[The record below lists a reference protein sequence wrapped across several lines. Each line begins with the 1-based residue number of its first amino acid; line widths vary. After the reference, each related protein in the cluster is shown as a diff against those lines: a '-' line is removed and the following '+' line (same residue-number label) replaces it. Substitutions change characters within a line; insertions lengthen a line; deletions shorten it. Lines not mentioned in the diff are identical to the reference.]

1 MSTNNLI
8 SGIHLTYKV
17 VILDIKRKQNNFFGI
32 FEILASS
39 RDFNKLVIKAKIRD
53 KTFFIYIWRDNMI
66 FFIIIYFLE
75 RLGRM
80 HENKTFFFYKNQ
92 VFNTGFVSLQY
103 KNTNQYW
110 SKCSKIFA
118 ENHRF
123 LKRIFWFFFI
133 FRAGPIPAHVVGLD
147 PAHLCGWAGLSQ
159 PSLVTGPKPVT
170 QFCHASIKIYTCMKL
185 PSHCSSPSCQL
196 TQNAGNTFYH
206 RDCGRK

>member
-1 MSTNNLI
+1 MKIQYDFFYYYIFFRETWP
-8 SGIHLTYKV
+8 YAW
-17 VILDIKRKQNNFFGI
+17 KQNI
-32 FEILASS
+32 
-39 RDFNKLVIKAKIRD
+39 
-53 KTFFIYIWRDNMI
+53 
-66 FFIIIYFLE
+66 
-75 RLGRM
+75 
-80 HENKTFFFYKNQ
+80 FFYKNQ

-133 FRAGPIPAHVVGLD
+133 FRAGPNPAHVVGLD

-170 QFCHASIKIYTCMKL
+170 QLCHASIKLYTCMNSAKVIKL

>member
-53 KTFFIYIWRDNMI
+53 KTFFLYIWRYNMI

-123 LKRIFWFFFI
+123 LKRIFWFFLF
-133 FRAGPIPAHVVGLD
+133 FGLGPTRPMWLGWTQPTCVAGLD
-147 PAHLCGWAGLSQ
+147 SASPAWSLAQSQ
-159 PSLVTGPKPVT
+159 WPNYAM
-170 QFCHASIKIYTCMKL
+170 QA
-185 PSHCSSPSCQL
+185 
-196 TQNAGNTFYH
+196 
-206 RDCGRK
+206 